1 VTLAL
6 DKPFVYLI
14 SDGTMTEQ
22 NYRTRA
28 AGFLDLVEL
37 ASAVR
42 IPLIQIREK
51 HISARCLFEL
61 AGIAVTMTRSS
72 QTRIL
77 VNDRIDIAIAAKT
90 DGVHL
95 TSRSA
100 SSLIIRRCVP
110 KDFLVVVS
118 THSSQEVAAAKQG
131 GADLAVLGPVFATPG
146 KSNPIGL
153 ERFRSVASKYPEFPL
168 LALGGIDEGNYRD
181 VLAAGAA
188 GFAAIRF
195 LNNAQN
201 LEKLS
206 EEFIL

>member
-1 VTLAL
+1 MTLAL

-22 NYRTRA
+22 NYPTRA

-95 TSRSA
+95 TSRSV

-153 ERFRSVASKYPEFPL
+153 ERFRSVASQYPEFPL
-168 LALGGIDEGNYRD
+168 LALGGIDESNYRD